1 MDQPSRAMLVV
12 ESDPNRRIRLAEFL
26 SKHHVS
32 VLLAPDLSTAQ
43 SIVKNQRVAAVV
55 LDAQTDDHGRIRDGL
70 CLHGLDVDTPF
81 LVLDESSP
89 SDSLAL
95 SWIDDAPPSQH
106 TTTASRTMSAGSQ
119 TSLLYALPHEYRTPL
134 TDIIGQSAF
143 LHGHA
148 PDMTSEEIRES
159 STDILRSARRLLRIT
174 DNFLLFAQLE
184 AFAESPFHIQRMRQ
198 FSTPCAGTILREAVR
213 ERAQARDREGDMTCN
228 AACHGVTVRIMPQ
241 YLANIIGELVDN
253 ACAFSLPGA
262 PINVAMD
269 WDDNTLT
276 IRVTDSGVGMSD
288 EECASVGPYR
298 QFRRSLQ
305 EQQGVGLGLTIAQRL
320 TEFHGGTL
328 TIHSVQHVGTT
339 VLVSLPRADVRVTH
353 HVGMHISVP
362 PTQMVLACA

>member
-1 MDQPSRAMLVV
+1 MDQTSRAMLVV

-32 VLLAPDLSTAQ
+32 VLLAPDLATAQ
-43 SIVKNQRVAAVV
+43 SIVKKQRVAAVV
-55 LDAQTDDHGRIRDGL
+55 LDAQTNDHGSLRDGL
-70 CLHGLDVDTPF
+70 CMHGLDVDTPF

-89 SDSLAL
+89 SDPTAL
-95 SWIDDAPPSQH
+95 QRVHNIAPADSTP
-106 TTTASRTMSAGSQ
+106 ASCGAMSAATQ

-148 PDMTSEEIRES
+148 TKMTSDEIRDS
-159 STDILRSARRLLRIT
+159 STDILRSAKRLLRIT

-184 AFAESPFHIQRMRQ
+184 TLGESPFHIKRMRQ
-198 FSTPCAGTILREAVR
+198 FSTPCSGSVIEDAIRERIQAREREADV
-213 ERAQARDREGDMTCN
+213 TIHN
-228 AACHGVTVRIMPQ
+228 ICHGVSARIMPQ
-241 YLANIIGELVDN
+241 YLASIIGELVDN
-253 ACAFSLPGA
+253 ACAFSVAGA
-262 PINVAMD
+262 PIGVSMD
-269 WDDNTLT
+269 WDDDALTL
-276 IRVTDSGVGMSD
+276 RVTDCGVGMSD

-298 QFRRSLQ
+298 QFRRSSL

-320 TEFHGGTL
+320 TELHGGKLTL
-328 TIHSVQHVGTT
+328 HSVQHVGTT

-362 PTQMVLACA
+362 PTQMSLACA